1 MPRPHL
7 VIFDCD
13 GVLVDS
19 EPISLDVL
27 LETVAQAGLDLSV
40 EDANRQFLGRSMAS
54 VVKMLNDKHG
64 VRLDPVSLDAMR
76 QRLYAKFRNE
86 LEPIKGIADA
96 VERLPMPYCVAS
108 SSQVERIELSLDV
121 TGLLPKFAGHIF
133 SSSMVKHGKP
143 APDLFLHAAHVMG
156 VDPSRCVVVED
167 SPAGVI
173 AAKAAGMRVLAFTGG
188 GHAGGADHRETLAAL
203 GPDAIFEDMRELPGL
218 IGLEKQNL
226 HRADDHKLVVAVDV
240 GTGSARAGVFTGDGR
255 MLARR
260 EKPILMNR
268 TDADFAEHDSEDIWS
283 AVCGAVRGAMEA
295 AGAEPEAVKGISFD
309 ATCSLVLRG
318 KQGEQLSVARNGE
331 ARWDT
336 LVWLDHRALK
346 EADECTA
353 TGHAVL
359 DHVGGVMSPEM
370 QVPKLMWLK
379 RHLPQTW
386 RQMGLAFDLADF
398 LSWKASGS
406 TARSQCTLTCKWTYL
421 AHEDQ
426 PWRADFLQSVG
437 LEDLLE
443 TAGLPASAS
452 LPGSDLGALTVEA
465 AAALGLTVACRVGAG
480 LIDAYAGALGV
491 LGAYADDAD
500 ALESHLALV
509 AGTSSCVMT
518 FAKTLCFV
526 PGFWGPYKGVVFP
539 DLWMFEGGQSATG
552 GLLDHAIRV
561 HSAGGE
567 PTAERH
573 MEIIKRIGELRAEHG
588 EALARRL
595 HVLPDFHGNRSPL
608 ADPHA
613 LGVLSGLTIDAS
625 FDGLCRIYWR
635 TAVSIALG
643 IRHILEALADK
654 GLKIS
659 TLSVTGGHLNNPLLT
674 ELYADATGCTM
685 VVPASEDAT
694 LLGTAMVAAV
704 AAGIHADLASAGS
717 AMHRAGRARKPDPK
731 AARRFDVDYEAFK
744 MMHRHRQELDAL
756 TMH

>member
-27 LETVAQAGLDLSV
+27 LETIAEAGLDLTA
-40 EDANRQFLGRSMAS
+40 EEANRRFLGRSMAS
-54 VVKMLNDKHG
+54 VVKMLQDELG
-64 VRLDPVSLDAMR
+64 VRLDATSLDTMR
-76 QRLYAKFRNE
+76 QRLYAKFRE
-86 LEPIKGIADA
+86 KLEPIAGIADA

-108 SSQVERIELSLDV
+108 SSQPERIELSLDL
-121 TGLLPKFAGHIF
+121 TGLLPKFAGNIF
-133 SSSMVKHGKP
+133 SSTMVARGKP
-143 APDLFLHAAHVMG
+143 EPDLFLHAADVMG
-156 VDPSRCVVVED
+156 VEPSRCVVVED

-188 GHAGGADHRETLAAL
+188 GHAGGKEHRDVLAAL
-203 GPDAIFEDMRELPGL
+203 KPDAIFDDMRDLPGL
-218 IGLEKQNL
+218 IGLEGMRGVPHL
-226 HRADDHKLVVAVDV
+226 DDRLVVAVDV
-240 GTGSARAGVFTGDGR
+240 GTGSARAGVFGSDGR

-260 EKPILMNR
+260 EQSIRMNR
-268 TDADFAEHDSEDIWS
+268 NGADFAEHDSEDIWS
-283 AVCGAVRGAMEA
+283 AVCAAVRGAVDA
-295 AGAEPEAVKGISFD
+295 AGARPEAVKGISFD

-318 KQGEQLSVARNGE
+318 KRGEQISAAVSGE
-331 ARWDT
+331 PSWDT
-336 LVWLDHRALK
+336 IVWLDHRALK

-353 TGHAVL
+353 TGHKVL
-359 DHVGGVMSPEM
+359 DHVGGVMNPEM
-370 QVPKLMWLK
+370 QIPKLMWVK

-386 RQMGLAFDLADF
+386 VALGLAFDLADF
-398 LSWKASGS
+398 LSWKATGS

-421 AHEDQ
+421 AHEKEAWQ
-426 PWRADFLQSVG
+426 RDFLGAVG
-437 LEDLLE
+437 LDDLVE
-443 TAGLPASAS
+443 IAGLPARADAA
-452 LPGSDLGALTVEA
+452 GTDLGSLTPDA
-465 AAALGLTVACRVGAG
+465 AAALGLAPSCRVGAG

-500 ALESHLALV
+500 ALQSHLALV

-518 FAKTLCFV
+518 FSRDLRFV

-552 GLLDHAIRV
+552 GLLDHVIRV
-561 HSAGGE
+561 HAAGGE

-573 MEIIKRIGELRAEHG
+573 LEIIRRIGELRAEQG
-588 EALARRL
+588 DELARRL

-625 FDGLCRIYWR
+625 FDGLCHIYWR

-643 IRHILEALADK
+643 IRHILEALGK
-654 GLKIS
+654 NGLQIS

-704 AAGIHADLASAGS
+704 AAGIHGDLASAGR
-717 AMHRAGRARKPDPK
+717 AMHRAGRARRPDAQ
-731 AARRFDVDYEAFK
+731 AARRFDVDYEVFK
-744 MMHRHRQELDAL
+744 LMHRHRQELDAL
-756 TMH
+756 AG